1 MNKRVKLDNLGG
13 FPFTQDTLKFM
24 QESYRDAFKAI
35 AALLGEKVIVTGVV
49 NVAGVL
55 SNGWITYQGELIPFV
70 GGAATAGVVIQE
82 TATSEVYE
90 DLVNKEVYFT
100 KVAFCGAPATFPFAD
115 LKPLDTISGLNDAIA
130 DLVDGLAN
138 HVHAW
143 STITNNP
150 FKEFGSVDIGNIPTS
165 DGYYTIAL
173 ATAQPDNN
181 YKVIGTLRGK
191 NSNLDLDND
200 VSFAVGKF
208 TTTQFELAVREY
220 AAAAQNLAFDY
231 IIIRP

>member
-24 QESYRDAFKAI
+24 QDSYRDAFKAI
-35 AALLGEKVIVTGVV
+35 AAMLGDKVIVTGVV

-100 KVAFCGAPATFPFAD
+100 KVAFCGGPQTFPFAD
-115 LKPLDTISGLNDAIA
+115 LKPLDTILGMKEAIA
-130 DLVDGLAN
+130 DLVDGLAT
-138 HVHAW
+138 HAHAW
-143 STITNNP
+143 STITANP
-150 FKEFGSVDIGNIPTS
+150 FKEFGSVDIGNIPAS

-173 ATAQPDNN
+173 ATAQPDNL
-181 YKVIGTLRGK
+181 YKVIGTMRGK
-191 NSNLDLDND
+191 NGNLDLDND
-200 VSFAVGKF
+200 VSWVVGKF
-208 TTTQFELAVREY
+208 TPTQFELAVREY
-220 AAAAQNLAFDY
+220 SAAAQNLAFDY